1 MTIDN
6 ICLYSILPLTITL
19 HLLKI
24 KEEVFLRRN
33 MDSGING
40 MDGIAKK
47 PFPITNA
54 LAGTNG
60 EADDLMSKDI
70 LELMGAKDMSGEQQA
85 ELYKKMMETIDTR
98 VTMKIED
105 LLSDEDVDKL
115 FELTKERNAD
125 EVIEFLTQRNVD
137 IKKIYLDEVV
147 LYKAEMVE
155 LAKIMNGVK
164 E

>member
-1 MTIDN
+1 MTTDDIYL
-6 ICLYSILPLTITL
+6 ISMLPLTITL
-19 HLLKI
+19 YLLKI
-24 KEEVFLRRN
+24 KEEVFIRRN

-54 LAGTNG
+54 LAGAND
-60 EADDLMSKDI
+60 EADDLMNKDI

-105 LLSDEDVDKL
+105 LLSDEDLDKL

-125 EVIEFLTQRNVD
+125 EVVAFLTQRNVD

-147 LYKAEMVE
+147 LYKAEMAE
-155 LAKIMNGVK
+155 LAKVMNGA
-164 E
+164 EE